1 MLTLAA
7 HILIKGRERIPGVKT
22 KITIFKGMTERGTHE
37 DSKVLTMSYFL
48 GGGHIGVKFIII

>member
-1 MLTLAA
+1 MAA